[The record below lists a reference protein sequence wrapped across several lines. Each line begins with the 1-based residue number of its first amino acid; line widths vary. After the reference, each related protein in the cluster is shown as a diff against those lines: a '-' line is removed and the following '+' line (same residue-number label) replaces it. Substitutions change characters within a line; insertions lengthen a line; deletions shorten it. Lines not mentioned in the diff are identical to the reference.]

1 MQTRSSRPLLTV
13 ALGMTLACAAQAGDG
28 PGRHPIALR
37 AENLTVLP
45 STGPVTH
52 VRVHNRGRTPWQGT
66 ITFRTPEGW
75 RLHRSAQTVTVA
87 AMGSV
92 RVPFAVEQAADQTDN
107 RYSVEVLA
115 RGAGGTVG
123 RKQTIM
129 CVSAPYGRPKID
141 GKADD
146 WTGGIPVS
154 FRTQGKATTVR
165 TLWNRREFTALIQV
179 EEDRLVG
186 FSRKRESTGFDA
198 VRLAIAPAGA
208 RTPRK
213 PGEAYARYEFLLAA
227 GWLRDRCF
235 LVTKPADVA
244 ATGEDRL
251 PLAELET
258 RAVRL
263 KVKRRAGVTAYECA
277 IPFSIMKQIEPMEGR
292 EFKFSFLVHDPDG
305 TGVRDWG
312 AVAGLHTWQRSWFA
326 WRLRNR
332 SEFGDDVPYDSKV
345 EWGFC
350 SSRR

>member
-1 MQTRSSRPLLTV
+1 MQTCCSRPLLAI
-13 ALGMTLACAAQAGDG
+13 ALGVACAWAAQAGG
-28 PGRHPIALR
+28 AGQHPIALR
-37 AENLTVLP
+37 AENFTVLP

-52 VRVHNRGRTPWQGT
+52 VRVDNRGRAPWRGT
-66 ITFRTPEGW
+66 ITFRAPEGW

-87 AMGSV
+87 AMGSE
-92 RVPFAVEQAADQTDN
+92 RVPFAVEQAADQADN

-115 RGAGGTVG
+115 RGAGGAVG

-146 WTGGIPVS
+146 WAGGIPVS
-154 FRTQGKATTVR
+154 FRTQGKATAVR
-165 TLWNRREFTALIQV
+165 TLWNRREFAVLIEV
-179 EEDRLVG
+179 EEDKLVG
-186 FSRKRESTGFDA
+186 FTRKRESTGFDA

-208 RTPRK
+208 WTPRAL
-213 PGEAYARYEFLLAA
+213 GEKYARYEFLLAA

-235 LVTKPADVA
+235 LLTKPDDVA
-244 ATGEDRL
+244 ATGEGRL

-263 KVKRRAGVTAYECA
+263 KVKRRAGVTTYECA
-277 IPFSIMKQIEPMEGR
+277 IPFSIMEQIEPMEGR
-292 EFKFSFLVHDPDG
+292 EFQFSFLVHDPDG

-312 AVAGLHTWQRSWFA
+312 AVAGLHPWQRTWLA
-326 WRLRNR
+326 WRLRDR
-332 SEFGDDVPYDSKV
+332 SEFGHDAPYDSKV